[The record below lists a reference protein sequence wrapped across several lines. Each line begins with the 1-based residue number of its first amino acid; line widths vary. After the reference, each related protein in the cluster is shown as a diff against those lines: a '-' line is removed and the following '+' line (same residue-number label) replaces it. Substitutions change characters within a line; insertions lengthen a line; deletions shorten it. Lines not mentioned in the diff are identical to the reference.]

1 MANESNDGVQLV
13 GRLGGGHLGIS
24 EDLLKKVRS
33 WITTPRYSPKVPQTA
48 DDLALRTAF

>member
-24 EDLLKKVRS
+24 EDLLKMAKTWVVTS
-33 WITTPRYSPKVPQTA
+33 RYSPKVPYTV
-48 DDLALRTAF
+48 DDLALRSAF